1 MPVLVPARF
10 EKAQQSDPHTVQLA
24 LRRLNGCQ
32 WLELS
37 WLAEAPRLLAIPPP
51 PRQGEGSTL
60 AQQLQH
66 SLRGLALVA
75 IHQEGWERVVTLDFA
90 QRPGEA
96 PQKRLV
102 LELMGRHSNLFL
114 LDGTDRVVALGHQV
128 RPGQSRQRPIG
139 TGTAYGPPPALAG
152 EPPGLEET
160 ETSWR
165 RRLQLLPLPLAK
177 ALRDAYQGI
186 SPALAR
192 QLTWGPCPDPH
203 STCAPVPLEQPV
215 GSLTPGEWEGLWQRW
230 RQWLTVVQT
239 QQYALHWNPDG
250 SFTCWGTLPSPD
262 GPEALP
268 INRGLATYY
277 TRELGQRQLEQRRQ
291 NLRHRLQAA
300 TAREQQQAEQQAER
314 LAAVPGSTRLQRQAD
329 GLLSQPNPSRD
340 QIDRAQ
346 ALYRQARKLRR
357 SVAAIEPRL
366 AWHLQR
372 ISWLEASLTFLDQA
386 EDWAGLG
393 ALEEEW
399 VELLGRRSESSS
411 RRRPRR
417 GAPGVPTP
425 LELRTATGLRVQVG
439 RNHRQNA
446 WISLRQARRGDL
458 WFHAQECPGS
468 HVVLKASEQP
478 AEEGDLQ
485 AATDLAAHYSRARGN
500 VRVPVV
506 MVPTEALQR
515 IPGAAEGTV
524 RHQGGEIRWGEP
536 GRALSLLEAQ

>member
-1 MPVLVPARF
+1 VPVLVPARF

-24 LRRLNGCQ
+24 LRRLNGSQ

-75 IHQEGWERVVTLDFA
+75 IHQEGWERVVTLSFA

-114 LDGTDRVVALGHQV
+114 LDSTDRVVALGHQV
-128 RPGQSRQRPIG
+128 RPGQSRLRPIG
-139 TGTAYGPPPALAG
+139 TGTAYRPPPPLGG

-165 RRLQLLPLPLAK
+165 RRLQLLPLPLGK

-192 QLTWGPCPDPH
+192 QLARGACPSVP
-203 STCAPVPLEQPV
+203 SSVAPVSLEQAV
-215 GSLTPGEWEGLWQRW
+215 GTLTPGEWQGLWQGW

-239 QQYALHWNPDG
+239 QQYALHWNGDG
-250 SFTCWGTLPSPD
+250 SFTCWGTLP
-262 GPEALP
+262 GTEEPEALS

-277 TRELGQRQLEQRRQ
+277 ARELGQRQLEQRRQ
-291 NLRHRLQAA
+291 SVRHRLQAA
-300 TAREQQQAEQQAER
+300 AAREQQQAEQQAER
-314 LAAVPGSTRLQRQAD
+314 LAAVPGSTMLQRQAD

-366 AWHLQR
+366 AWHRQR

-386 EDWAGLG
+386 EDSAGLG
-393 ALEEEW
+393 ALEEELL
-399 VELLGRRSESSS
+399 ELQGRRSESAS
-411 RRRPRR
+411 RRQPRR

-485 AATDLAAHYSRARGN
+485 AAADLAAHFSRARGN

-536 GRALSLLEAQ
+536 ARALPLVEAQ

>member
-1 MPVLVPARF
+1 
-10 EKAQQSDPHTVQLA
+10 
-24 LRRLNGCQ
+24 
-32 WLELS
+32 
-37 WLAEAPRLLAIPPP
+37 
-51 PRQGEGSTL
+51 
-60 AQQLQH
+60 
-66 SLRGLALVA
+66 
-75 IHQEGWERVVTLDFA
+75 
-90 QRPGEA
+90 
-96 PQKRLV
+96 
-102 LELMGRHSNLFL
+102 
-114 LDGTDRVVALGHQV
+114 
-128 RPGQSRQRPIG
+128 
-139 TGTAYGPPPALAG
+139 
-152 EPPGLEET
+152 
-160 ETSWR
+160 
-165 RRLQLLPLPLAK
+165 
-177 ALRDAYQGI
+177 
-186 SPALAR
+186 
-192 QLTWGPCPDPH
+192 
-203 STCAPVPLEQPV
+203 VPLEQPV